1 MIRLHAPSGAT
12 SYWDGTKAQ
21 EIPSDGIV
29 EVPLHVAIA
38 LQSQGFLPP
47 EVIEARAA
55 RAKADDITRDEAK
68 LTRDDLHEMLGHLGF
83 AVADTAL
90 PAVKLVDMLK
100 AGIKSK
106 AEAVE
111 KAQKDLADGADKAVD
126 DVSGKKK
133 RGN

>member
-1 MIRLHAPSGAT
+1 MVRLKAPEGCRHFSFGGVVH
-12 SYWDGTKAQ
+12 D
-21 EIPSDGIV
+21 IPDDGIV
-29 EVPLHVAIA
+29 EVSLPESVALA
-38 LQSQGFLPP
+38 AHGFLPP
-47 EVIEARAA
+47 EIAEARVAH
-55 RAKADDITRDEAK
+55 AKAQELSRDEAK

-83 AVADTAL
+83 AVADTAI
-90 PAVKLVDMLK
+90 PAVKMVEMLK

-126 DVSGKKK
+126 DVAGKKK